1 MKRNNLNKNELILLK
16 QTEDY
21 IYKMYQQYHNF
32 MQYEEELPRFKINYR
47 KATENVFA
55 NVRYINDGYVLSV
68 DPIICKIPFVVPT
81 LHHEFTHIYDDII
94 MASLHE
100 EINRNTS
107 YIYHA
112 YTEYHASQIEMMAKM
127 GASVQYGVISEDVEQ
142 NKLLESL
149 LREKKDSADKSKR
162 LDLSKR
168 DNFSSSLDWFCYYI
182 GKVNAYLLYYK
193 EGKDELLNLTEF
205 SNIFGK
211 EIILLQKALFDCDT
225 RDIKIEYI
233 FKVADIHKMILRNF
247 TFQK

>member
-1 MKRNNLNKNELILLK
+1 M
-16 QTEDY
+16 
-21 IYKMYQQYHNF
+21 
-32 MQYEEELPRFKINYR
+32 
-47 KATENVFA
+47 
-55 NVRYINDGYVLSV
+55 
-68 DPIICKIPFVVPT
+68 
-81 LHHEFTHIYDDII
+81 
-94 MASLHE
+94 
-100 EINRNTS
+100 
-107 YIYHA
+107 
-112 YTEYHASQIEMMAKM
+112 
-127 GASVQYGVISEDVEQ
+127 
-142 NKLLESL
+142 ESL
-149 LREKKDSADKSKR
+149 LREKKASADKSKR